1 MASPLQNPR
10 SVSAESTAEVVPF
23 LTDPAEFGND
33 PRISW
38 SKPDSCWILERED
51 GEEFHFDATHKKWVL
66 EVDPELIRQQQSA
79 YLYHGVEENDTEV
92 THPRERKARKKAEMA
107 AAPKP
112 KKARVNTAVFVS
124 KLPLDADKE
133 EIRQVFAKFGVI
145 AEEIDSGEPKIK
157 MYKDQDGK
165 FIGEA
170 LVVYFRPESIL
181 LATQML
187 DETEFRFGVTAPGG
201 LMRVEVADDSYK
213 KNKSEAADRPKLTAS
228 DKRKIIERTERLNSK
243 LADWDDDAPPPKRKF
258 TQAEHKVVLKHMF
271 DMNELAADPTDMIDI
286 SMEIR
291 EECEK
296 FGEVT
301 KVTLWDEEPEG
312 VVTVRFKDPED
323 AIACM
328 EKLKGRYF
336 NKKAIEA
343 YISKSRERFR
353 KSGRRHA
360 GDDSDFSEGELGRID
375 RFGDWLERDEP
386 KAKKAKTEDVRATE
400 PETKEL
406 GADKPEIDGL

>member
-1 MASPLQNPR
+1 MASPLQDLR
-10 SVSAESTAEVVPF
+10 STSAESTTEVVSF

-51 GEEFHFDATHKKWVL
+51 GEEFHFDAARKKWVL

-92 THPRERKARKKAEMA
+92 PHPRELRARRKAERA

-133 EIRQVFAKFGVI
+133 EIRQLFAKYGVI
-145 AEEIDSGEPKIK
+145 AEEISNGEPKIK

-201 LMRVEVADDSYK
+201 PMRVEAADDSYR
-213 KNKSEAADRPKLTAS
+213 KNKSEAADRPKHTAS
-228 DKRKIIERTERLNSK
+228 EKRKIMDRIEALNSK
-243 LADWDDDAPPPKRKF
+243 LADWDDDAPPPERKF
-258 TQAEHKVVLKHMF
+258 TRAEHNLVLKHMF
-271 DMNELAADPTDMIDI
+271 DKDELAADPTDMIDI

-291 EECEK
+291 VECEK

-312 VVTVRFKDPED
+312 VVTVRFKDPKD

-328 EKLKGRYF
+328 EKLQGRYF
-336 NKKAIEA
+336 DKKAVEA
-343 YISKSRERFR
+343 SISKSRQRFR
-353 KSGRRHA
+353 KSGHRH
-360 GDDSDFSEGELGRID
+360 GDDSDFSEGELERLD

-400 PETKEL
+400 LETKEL
-406 GADKPEIDGL
+406 GADKLEIDGL

>member
-1 MASPLQNPR
+1 MASPLQDSR
-10 SVSAESTAEVVPF
+10 SASAESTTEVTPF
-23 LTDPAEFGND
+23 LTDPVEFHND

-51 GEEFHFDATHKKWVL
+51 GEEFHFDTSLKKWVL

-79 YLYHGVEENDTEV
+79 YVYHGVEENDTEV
-92 THPRERKARKKAEMA
+92 PHPRELKARQKAEMA

-133 EIRQVFAKFGVI
+133 EIRQLFVKYGVI

-201 LMRVEVADDSYK
+201 PMRVEVADTSYK
-213 KNKSEAADRPKLTAS
+213 RNESEAADRPKHSAS
-228 DKRKIIERTERLNSK
+228 DKRKIIERTQRLNSK
-243 LADWDDDAPPPKRKF
+243 LADWDDDAPTKRKF
-258 TQAEHKVVLKHMF
+258 TRAEHNLVLKHMF
-271 DMNELAADPTDMIDI
+271 DMKELADDPTDMIDI

-301 KVTLWDEEPEG
+301 KVTIWDEEPEG
-312 VVTVRFKDPED
+312 VVTVRFKHPEH

-328 EKLKGRYF
+328 EKLQGRYF
-336 NKKAIEA
+336 DKKAVEA
-343 YISKSRERFR
+343 SISQSRHRFR
-353 KSGRRHA
+353 KSGYRH
-360 GDDSDFSEGELGRID
+360 GDDSDFSDGERERLD
-375 RFGDWLERDEP
+375 RYGDWLESQEEP

-400 PETKEL
+400 PETNDL